1 MGMSDFVL
9 TCEDVFIDE
18 ARAVVGEC
26 ECVDDLLKTLEEA
39 GHMRLMIHYS
49 DREKLEF
56 VDEIWNEY
64 WSAIDPALEA
74 EEGHWA

>member
-18 ARAVVGEC
+18 ANAVIGEC
-26 ECVDDLLKTLEEA
+26 DDVNDLLQTLEEA
-39 GHMRLMIHYS
+39 GHMHLMAHYS

-64 WSAIDPALEA
+64 WSAAQ
-74 EEGHWA
+74 

>member
-18 ARAVVGEC
+18 ANAVIGEC
-26 ECVDDLLKTLEEA
+26 DDVNDLLQTLEEA
-39 GHMRLMIHYS
+39 GHMHLMAHYS

-56 VDEIWNEY
+56 VDEIWNEF
-64 WSAIDPALEA
+64 WSGKA
-74 EEGHWA
+74 E

>member
-1 MGMSDFVL
+1 MGMSSFLL

-18 ARAVVGEC
+18 ANAVIGEC

-39 GHMRLMIHYS
+39 GHMSLMVHYS

-56 VDEIWNEY
+56 VDEIWNEF
-64 WSAIDPALEA
+64 WSGKA
-74 EEGHWA
+74 E

>member
-18 ARAVVGEC
+18 ANAVIGEC
-26 ECVDDLLKTLEEA
+26 DDVNDLLQTLEEA
-39 GHMRLMIHYS
+39 GHMHLMAHYS

-56 VDEIWNEY
+56 VDEVWNEY
-64 WSAIDPALEA
+64 WS
-74 EEGHWA
+74 

>member
-18 ARAVVGEC
+18 ANAVIGEC
-26 ECVDDLLKTLEEA
+26 DDVNDLLQTLEEA
-39 GHMRLMIHYS
+39 GHMHLMAHYS

-64 WSAIDPALEA
+64 WS
-74 EEGHWA
+74 

>member
-18 ARAVVGEC
+18 ANAVIGEC
-26 ECVDDLLKTLEEA
+26 DDVNDLLQTLEEA
-39 GHMRLMIHYS
+39 GHMHLMAHYS

-56 VDEIWNEY
+56 VEEIWNEY
-64 WSAIDPALEA
+64 WSAAQ
-74 EEGHWA
+74 